1 MYGEDIDW
9 CYRIKKIGWKII
21 YLPSTQIIHF
31 KGESTKRSNIDEL
44 KVFYS
49 AMRKFFHK
57 HYKSTFILEQMI
69 ELGILVR
76 HFLSSTAKYF
86 QMFVDVLIDSVLVFL
101 SIILA
106 EYIRKGSLFSFPVY
120 AYPYV
125 YIVPIILLVTVMYY
139 FQAYT
144 VSRHSTS
151 KAFTATFVSYLVIS
165 TITAFVKDFAFSRI
179 IILLSATISL
189 FAIPGWRV
197 ALKIFSKSI
206 FDKSSFLKAPLL

>member
-1 MYGEDIDW
+1 
-9 CYRIKKIGWKII
+9 
-21 YLPSTQIIHF
+21 
-31 KGESTKRSNIDEL
+31 
-44 KVFYS
+44 
-49 AMRKFFHK
+49 
-57 HYKSTFILEQMI
+57 
-69 ELGILVR
+69 
-76 HFLSSTAKYF
+76 
-86 QMFVDVLIDSVLVFL
+86 MFVDVLIDSVLVFL